1 MDKFFFINYP
11 QPFSH
16 IIKIFDLR
24 GCNGMGGTSY
34 PFLYLMVRN
43 QRFMGSFKVCGV
55 FLMSGSVSLSIIL
68 ELC

>member
-1 MDKFFFINYP
+1 MDKIFFINYP
-11 QPFSH
+11 QPFSY

-24 GCNGMGGTSY
+24 GYNGMGGISY

-43 QRFMGSFKVCGV
+43 QRFRGSFKVFGV
-55 FLMSGSVSLSIIL
+55 FLMLGSVSLSIIL